1 MDLSPPARRRT
12 ETDIAEDDIMS
23 RSNLSRYNLSR
34 SYTWSNWAGNQKARP
49 LSVANPTTEDELSAL
64 VANASRSGQR
74 VKAVGSG
81 HSFTGAATTDGHL
94 VRLDHLRNLI
104 DVDRS
109 AGTVTVQAGIRLSH
123 LNELL
128 HSLGL
133 ALPNLG
139 DIAYQSISGA
149 IATSTHG
156 TGRNL
161 TGLAGQVCAMRIVTG
176 DGSVMDLS
184 AERHGDLFDAARV
197 NVGALGIVSQM
208 TLNVVPAFRLRAVE
222 GAQRLDAILENLDEL
237 VDSNDHYE
245 FFWIPHT
252 KWALTK
258 ANNRTDDPVNVPS
271 RMRRWYAETF
281 LSNYAFGTLCR
292 LGRLRPSL
300 IPRLATA
307 LPSSGVSTYVD
318 DSYRVFASER
328 LVKFVEMEYAIPR
341 AKCAEALTRIRS
353 TIDERGYLVSFP
365 VEVRFTAP
373 DDIPLSTAHGRESA
387 YIAVHMYKGTEFES
401 YFRDVANI
409 MADYDGRPHWGKM
422 HFLEAGQLRQ
432 LYPRWDDFMKARNR
446 LDPGRTFANDYT
458 RQVFGD

>member
-1 MDLSPPARRRT
+1 MVDLSLPAQWRT
-12 ETDIAEDDIMS
+12 KDDMML
-23 RSNLSRYNLSR
+23 RSK
-34 SYTWSNWAGNQKARP
+34 TWTNWAGNQKARP
-49 LSVANPTTEDELSAL
+49 TSINNPTTEEELAAL
-64 VANASRSGQR
+64 VTRAARSGHT

-81 HSFTGAATTDGHL
+81 HSFTAAASTSGHL
-94 VRLDHLRNLI
+94 VRLDHLNNLI
-104 DVDRS
+104 EVDRA
-109 AGTVTVQAGIRLSH
+109 AGTVTVQAGIRLTH

-128 HSLGL
+128 FSLGL

-161 TGLAGQVCAMRIVTG
+161 TGLAGQVSALRIVTG
-176 DGSVMDLS
+176 DGSVINLS
-184 AERHGDLFDAARV
+184 ANEHGDLFDAARV
-197 NVGALGIVSQM
+197 NVGALGIVTQV

-222 GAQRLDAILENLDEL
+222 GAQRLDAVVENLDEL
-237 VDSNDHYE
+237 VDSNDHFE
-245 FFWIPHT
+245 FFWIPHS

-258 ANNRTDDPVNVPS
+258 ANNRTEDPVHIPS
-271 RMRRWYAETF
+271 QFRRWYGETF
-281 LSNYAFGTLCR
+281 LSNYAFGAMCR
-292 LGRLRPSL
+292 IGRLRPSL

-307 LPSSGVSTYVD
+307 LPSSGITTYVD
-318 DSYRVFASER
+318 ESYRVFASQR

-341 AKCAEALTRIRS
+341 ANCGEALNRVRRV
-353 TIDERGYLVSFP
+353 IDERGYLVSFP

-387 YIAVHMYKGTEFES
+387 YIAVHMYKGTEFEP
-401 YFRDVANI
+401 YFRDVAAI

-422 HFLEAGQLRQ
+422 HYLKAEQLSR
-432 LYPRWDDFMKARNR
+432 LYPRWSDFMNARNC
-446 LDPGRTFANDYT
+446 LDPTRTFANDYT